1 MRLRKV
7 LGNQIKQ
14 LGSDNNEE
22 RLTFDFPADSRP
34 TDAQIKEIEQLVRKY
49 ITLDAYRHY
58 LIMTTDEEKNGRN
71 YDLRRNLNIWIQR
84 RVRIVKFDDITSD
97 LCGGTHLSHTAKL
110 ENFKITNVEKKAAGI
125 FRIRIISSKELVDQY
140 LDEEI
145 DKLLIEVEKLI
156 LRNQKINPE
165 YNFEYLLQEDKE
177 MSIEILKS
185 SLELIR
191 KDFIKFT
198 KEKESSFEFNYQ
210 NIEFLD
216 IKDQKVYYKNDLP
229 KENIKTIAST
239 LREKY
244 PNVIIILTSTNPNPM
259 LVVASKNL
267 NSNLIAQQIYHK
279 FNGKGG
285 GNAILS
291 MGKIEQ
297 NNIFDFIINELKW
310 EN

>member
-1 MRLRKV
+1 M
-7 LGNQIKQ
+7 
-14 LGSDNNEE
+14 
-22 RLTFDFPADSRP
+22 
-34 TDAQIKEIEQLVRKY
+34 
-49 ITLDAYRHY
+49 
-58 LIMTTDEEKNGRN
+58 
-71 YDLRRNLNIWIQR
+71 
-84 RVRIVKFDDITSD
+84 
-97 LCGGTHLSHTAKL
+97 
-110 ENFKITNVEKKAAGI
+110 GI
-125 FRIRIISSKELVDQY
+125 FRIRVISSKELVDQY